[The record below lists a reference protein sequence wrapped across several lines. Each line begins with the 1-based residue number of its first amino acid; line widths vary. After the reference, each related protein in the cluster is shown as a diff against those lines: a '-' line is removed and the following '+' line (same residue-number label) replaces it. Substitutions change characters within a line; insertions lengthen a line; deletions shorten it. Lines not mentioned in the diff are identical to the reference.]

1 VIGYS
6 DSEPFARRRV
16 GATLGGKWKLADIL
30 GEGAAAWVY
39 RAVGPDGEPAAVK
52 ILHHSLATTPV
63 RSRFAREA
71 RIANTIKHPG
81 VVPVI
86 DDGITDGQV
95 PYIVMEFL
103 EGETLQ
109 ERAERKGGALPF
121 DEVMWTAA
129 EVLSVL
135 HAAHKVGVVHRDVKP
150 ENIYLTHDRR
160 IRLLDFGV
168 ARLLEDSSSSGE
180 TAIGTVLG
188 TLEFMPPEQAV
199 GDIHN
204 VGIKTDLWAVGATM
218 FTLLTGRF
226 VHDEPKLV
234 DQLVAVVSR
243 PAAPLAEI
251 APHVPEPI
259 AAVVDLALR
268 FDASDRWPTA
278 RAMQNAII
286 VAHSSL
292 HAIEDEDPP
301 SSLQSNI
308 TLPPRPPPVSLR
320 RH

>member
-1 VIGYS
+1 MIGYS

-16 GATLGGKWKLADIL
+16 GTTLGGKWKLVDVL
-30 GEGAAAWVY
+30 GDGSAAWVY
-39 RAVGPDGEPAAVK
+39 RAIGPDGTGAAVK
-52 ILHHSLATTPV
+52 VLHQSLATTSV

-81 VVPVI
+81 VVQVI
-86 DDGITDGQV
+86 DDGTIDGRV
-95 PYIVMEFL
+95 PFIVMELL

-109 ERAERKGGALPF
+109 DRAWRKGGSLPF

-129 EVLSVL
+129 EVLGVL

-168 ARLLEDSSSSGE
+168 ARLLEESSASGE
-180 TAIGTVLG
+180 TKFGTVLG
-188 TLEFMPPEQAV
+188 TLEFMPPEQAR
-199 GDIHN
+199 GDIHQ
-204 VGIKTDLWAVGATM
+204 VGVKTDLWAVGATM
-218 FTLLTGRF
+218 FTLLTGKF

-243 PAAPLAEI
+243 PAPPLAEI
-251 APHVPEPI
+251 APHVPEAI
-259 AAVVDLALR
+259 AAVVDLALQ
-268 FDASDRWPTA
+268 FDSSDRWPTA
-278 RAMQNAII
+278 KMMQSAII
-286 VAHSSL
+286 VAQSSVY
-292 HAIEDEDPP
+292 ASEDEDTP

-308 TLPPRPPPVSLR
+308 MFAPKAPPRSLR
-320 RH
+320 RS